1 MFFDLLAAIHLQF
14 IHIIYHSFIISMYLL
29 FLQYLLFTIICTIF
43 MKATFDKER
52 NNITTNG
59 GGEVGSTTKK
69 EGLALYNPVTE
80 WFYVSISA
88 CWYAPS
94 SKRQQV

>member
-1 MFFDLLAAIHLQF
+1 MC
-14 IHIIYHSFIISMYLL
+14 LL
-29 FLQYLLFTIICTIF
+29 FLQYLLFTIICAIF

-52 NNITTNG
+52 NNITTNRG
-59 GGEVGSTTKK
+59 RGSWGAQQKK